1 MVIGF
6 EVGFHKTFTDHIDD
20 ISGTYPERNDFEQMS
35 PEIQA
40 LSYRGS
46 ELPNQ
51 TIDDFPAGQA
61 RGNSNRFDSFFFGGI
76 CISKHF
82 TKYVSNNRPKKVKG
96 KKIDQVATISAN
108 NDKDLTLIFDEV
120 DSGLSGKIASNV
132 SEKIDNISKK
142 NQVIAIT
149 HSPQV
154 ASKANKHWKIEKVIK
169 NYPVGG
175 KEFRALKD
183 ITLSIN
189 KGEFAGIVGPSGSGK
204 TQCIQMLMKGL
215 TVTGKPHKEMRL
227 NPKAITAGQMFG
239 RLDVATNDWTDGIF
253 SALWRK
259 TLKAKKNDHIW
270 LVLDGP
276 VDPLWI
282 ENLNSVL
289 DDNKTLTLANGDRL
303 PMMVN
308 CKLIFEPQNVDNAS
322 PATVSRNGMVYMSSS
337 GLDWNPLYA
346 SWVKR
351 KKVHQED
358 AQKMRRLFEEY
369 YTDLF
374 KWCWITLDMVM
385 DILQFNTIMQ
395 ICAMLEGMLPSMQ
408 TDEDE
413 REKREKEERKVVEK
427 RQLNPNDSED
437 EDEEGKEPVAA
448 AAVVETTV
456 QRKKKHEEVEEVAKE
471 KTSHEQ
477 IFKNC

>member
-1 MVIGF
+1 MGAMMVPDRQIIIRVKLASCVFLENITLARKFFTLYKLCEEQLTKQVHYDFGLRNILSVLRTLGTTKRDNPKDSETTIVMRVLRDMNLSKLVDEDEPLFLSLVNDLFPNMQLDKIG
-6 EVGFHKTFTDHIDD
+6 
-20 ISGTYPERNDFEQMS
+20 Y
-35 PEIQA
+35 A
-40 LSYRGS
+40 
-46 ELPNQ
+46 
-51 TIDDFPAGQA
+51 
-61 RGNSNRFDSFFFGGI
+61 
-76 CISKHF
+76 
-82 TKYVSNNRPKKVKG
+82 
-96 KKIDQVATISAN
+96 
-108 NDKDLTLIFDEV
+108 DLENA
-120 DSGLSGKIASNV
+120 IA
-132 SEKIDNISKK
+132 
-142 NQVIAIT
+142 
-149 HSPQV
+149 
-154 ASKANKHWKIEKVIK
+154 EKVEEAELINHPAWTIK
-169 NYPVGG
+169 LIQLYETQRV
-175 KEFRALKD
+175 RH
-183 ITLSIN
+183 
-189 KGEFAGIVGPSGSGK
+189 GIMVLGPSGSGK
-204 TQCIQMLMKGL
+204 TLCIQMLMKGL
-215 TVTGKPHKEMRL
+215 TVIGKPHKEMRL

-369 YTDLF
+369 FTDLF

-385 DILQFNTIMQ
+385 DILQFNCVMQ
-395 ICAMLEGMLPSMQ
+395 ICAMLEGLLPSMQ

-413 REKREKEERKVVEK
+413 REKREKEERRVIERRPVNLE
-427 RQLNPNDSED
+427 DSDDD
-437 EDEEGKEPVAA
+437 EGGGTAGEPVA
-448 AAVVETTV
+448 
-456 QRKKKHEEVEEVAKE
+456 VA
-471 KTSHEQ
+471 
-477 IFKNC
+477 